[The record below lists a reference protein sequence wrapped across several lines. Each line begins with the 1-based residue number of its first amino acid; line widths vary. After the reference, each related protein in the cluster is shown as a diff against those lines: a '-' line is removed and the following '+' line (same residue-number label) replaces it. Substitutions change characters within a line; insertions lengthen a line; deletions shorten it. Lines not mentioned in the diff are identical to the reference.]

1 MNLKETISQQH
12 YFSLDITVTT
22 IVLIY
27 NGKSCR
33 VVKSPVKILFDLTFG
48 YFFYHFI
55 VSLLTD

>member
-33 VVKSPVKILFDLTFG
+33 VVKNPVKILFDLTFG
-48 YFFYHFI
+48 YFFI
-55 VSLLTD
+55 TL